1 MAAYRYLRWGGVDP
15 RRERIMVPQSSKI
28 DGLGQ
33 KHLGRFWPEAD
44 IYLSGQIG
52 MLLADLPAVSKHA
65 IIV

>member
-33 KHLGRFWPEAD
+33 KHLGRFWP
-44 IYLSGQIG
+44 I
-52 MLLADLPAVSKHA
+52 LLQKSVEGCREQ
-65 IIV
+65 